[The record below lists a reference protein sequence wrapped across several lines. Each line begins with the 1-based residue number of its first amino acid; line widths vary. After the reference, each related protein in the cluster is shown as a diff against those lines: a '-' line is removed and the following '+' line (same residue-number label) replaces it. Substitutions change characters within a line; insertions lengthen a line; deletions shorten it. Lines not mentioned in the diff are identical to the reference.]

1 MILRYEHIEL
11 RLRHTFTIT
20 RGSRDV
26 AKNVIVRIDH
36 DGITG
41 IGEAAPS
48 GRYDESPESVA
59 AFLSKIDLSRF
70 RDPFGLEEIL
80 RYLDTLGQ
88 GNFSAKAAVDIALHD
103 WIGKRLGIPLW
114 RYWGLDDRRTPVTS
128 LTIGIDTPETIQ
140 QKVLEASSYPILK
153 VKLGTANDREIM
165 ATIRSNTKATIR
177 VDANEGWRSREEALE
192 KILWLESQGVEFV
205 EQPMPASCLED
216 IAWLRGKVSLP
227 LVADESIS
235 TIADIYKVKDAF
247 DGINIKLMKC
257 GGLREALK
265 MIHAAKAAGMK
276 VMLGCMIESSV
287 GISAAAQLT
296 PLADYADLDGNVL
309 IVNDPFDGVRNDHGK
324 LVLMDRPGLGLN
336 SQKLC

>member
-26 AKNVIVRIDH
+26 ANNVIVRIDH

-48 GRYDESPESVA
+48 GRYDESPSTVA

-80 RYLDTLGQ
+80 RYVETLGQ
-88 GNFSAKAAVDIALHD
+88 GNFSAKASVDIALHD

-114 RYWGLDDRRTPVTS
+114 RYWGLDDRRAPVTS

-140 QKVLEASSYPILK
+140 QKVHEASSYPILK
-153 VKLGTANDREIM
+153 VKLGTADDRDII
-165 ATIRSNTKATIR
+165 ATIRSITKATIR
-177 VDANEGWRSREEALE
+177 VDANEGWRSREEALD

-205 EQPMPASCLED
+205 EQPMPAGCLED
-216 IAWLRGKVSLP
+216 IAWLRGKVHMP

-235 TIADIYKVKDAF
+235 TLADIYKVKDAF

-287 GISAAAQLT
+287 GISAAAQLS

-309 IVNDPFDGVRNDHGK
+309 IVNDPFDGVRNDRGR
-324 LVLMDRPGLGLN
+324 LVLTDRAGLGLN
-336 SQKLC
+336 S